1 MAGFEVFVVLEV
13 VTLMVFLVIFGFGAA
28 LLGVA

>member
-1 MAGFEVFVVLEV
+1 MVVFEVLEALEV
-13 VTLMVFLVIFGFGAA
+13 VTLMVFLVVFGFGVA